1 MGRPRKH
8 FPKDVDKTLNCKT
21 CGKPH
26 KVSGDAVEVQCEIC
40 MMGYAP
46 VGPMTDT
53 LDQFLEK
60 AKANVKGKRGRPA
73 KEEKIVEVTS
83 TEEVKPKRG
92 RGRPRK
98 SALPIEKKGKAM
110 DKVEKKVDVKGGT
123 GKRGRKAT
131 VGSAV
136 LGYIK
141 GQGGDVKFNDILN
154 VYTQEREKL
163 GKKATP
169 EIESRNCH
177 STLYVMVR
185 DGKIREVTKKSVYAA
200 L

>member
-1 MGRPRKH
+1 
-8 FPKDVDKTLNCKT
+8 
-21 CGKPH
+21 
-26 KVSGDAVEVQCEIC
+26 
-40 MMGYAP
+40 
-46 VGPMTDT
+46 
-53 LDQFLEK
+53 
-60 AKANVKGKRGRPA
+60 
-73 KEEKIVEVTS
+73 
-83 TEEVKPKRG
+83 
-92 RGRPRK
+92 
-98 SALPIEKKGKAM
+98 M
-110 DKVEKKVDVKGGT
+110 DKVEKKVDVKGG

-136 LGYIK
+136 LSYIK
-141 GQGGDVKFNDILN
+141 DHPGEVKFTDILN

-185 DGKIREVTKKSVYAA
+185 DGKIREVTKKSVYSA